1 MISTFHKKRLS
12 ATASFTTILSSDK
25 SILQTGRMN
34 EEALVNRRIAD
45 WKRLEE
51 LCVVSDVRT
60 KSLNNRE
67 VLEFVRLYR
76 RASTDLSLIRTRSAN
91 EPLTLYLNNLVGRAH
106 GILYKTPPKP
116 FVRALGDMLNETA
129 LTFRRNKIYFW
140 ISFSILFGS
149 AFFAYIMM
157 ARDHSYLSYFTG
169 GMGNVFEGWK
179 KGKFEGRG
187 LGDSGF
193 MTFFYAGNNPRVSII
208 AGAVGAGTMGFY
220 SIAMLFQNGAIL
232 GALANEMQS
241 VHKLPFLI
249 SSLMPHGIP
258 EMSGIIFAGAAGLRF
273 GWAIL
278 VPGVY
283 SRGESLRRSAK
294 DGVTMIVTGVFLCF
308 IAAPIEGFFSFSP
321 HISQEVKFGFGCV
334 SLVAWIYFW
343 SFFGKVPELNQQGL
357 DS

>member
-1 MISTFHKKRLS
+1 
-12 ATASFTTILSSDK
+12 
-25 SILQTGRMN
+25 MN

-51 LCVVSDVRT
+51 LCARTDVRVGT
-60 KSLNNRE
+60 LNNRE
-67 VLEFVRLYR
+67 ILEFVRLYK

-91 EPLTLYLNNLVGRAH
+91 EPLANYLNNLVGRAH
-106 GILYKTPPKP
+106 GILYKAPAKP
-116 FVRALGDMLNETA
+116 FGKAASDLLNNTA
-129 LTFRRNKIYFW
+129 QTFRRKKAFFW
-140 ISFSILFGS
+140 SSFAIFFVS
-149 AFFAYIMM
+149 AFFSFFLVNY
-157 ARDHSYLSYFTG
+157 DHSFLSYFTG
-169 GMGNVFEGWK
+169 GMDGIFDQWK
-179 KGKFEGRG
+179 KGVHEQHG
-187 LGDSGF
+187 LGASGM

-220 SIAMLFQNGAIL
+220 SIMMLFQNGAIL
-232 GALANEMQS
+232 GALASEMHS

-249 SSLMPHGIP
+249 SSIAPHGVP
-258 EMSGIIFAGAAGLRF
+258 ELSGVIFAGAAGLRF

-321 HISQEVKFGFGCV
+321 KIPQEAKFIFACA
-334 SLVAWIYFW
+334 SLLVWIYFW
-343 SFFGKVPELNQQGL
+343 SFFGKDNDPETSALGA
-357 DS
+357 

>member
-1 MISTFHKKRLS
+1 
-12 ATASFTTILSSDK
+12 
-25 SILQTGRMN
+25 MN

-51 LCVVSDVRT
+51 LCVRSDV
-60 KSLNNRE
+60 KMKALNNLE
-67 VLEFVRLYR
+67 ILEFVRLYK

-91 EPLTLYLNNLVGRAH
+91 EPLALYLNNLVGRAH
-106 GILYKTPPKP
+106 GILYKRPPKP
-116 FVRALGDMLNETA
+116 IGKVVSDMLNNTA
-129 LTFRRNKIYFW
+129 RTFRRNKVYFW

-149 AFFAYIMM
+149 AFFAYFLVQH
-157 ARDHSYLSYFTG
+157 DHSYLTYFTG
-169 GMGNVFEGWK
+169 GRDGVFDQWK
-179 KGKFEGRG
+179 KGTHEQRG
-187 LGDSGF
+187 VGTSGF
-193 MTFFYAGNNPRVSII
+193 MTFFYAGHNPQVSII
-208 AGAVGAGTMGFY
+208 EGAVGAGTMGFY

-232 GALANEMQS
+232 GALSSEMQS

-249 SSLMPHGIP
+249 SSLVPHGIP

-278 VPGVY
+278 VPGIY

-321 HISQEVKFGFGCV
+321 AIPQEVKFGFACV

-343 SFFGKVPELNQQGL
+343 SFFGKESPLNEGELE
-357 DS
+357 SV

>member
-1 MISTFHKKRLS
+1 
-12 ATASFTTILSSDK
+12 
-25 SILQTGRMN
+25 MN

-51 LCVVSDVRT
+51 LCARSDVRMQ
-60 KSLNNRE
+60 SLNNHE
-67 VLEFVRLYR
+67 ILEFVRLYR

-106 GILYKTPPKP
+106 GILYKRPPKP
-116 FVRALGDMLNETA
+116 VGNVIMDMLNNTA
-129 LTFRRNKIYFW
+129 RTFRRNKVYFW

-149 AFFAYIMM
+149 AFFAYFLVN
-157 ARDHSYLSYFTG
+157 RDHSFLTYFTG
-169 GMGNVFEGWK
+169 GMDDVFKEWK
-179 KGKFEGRG
+179 KGAHQQHGVG
-187 LGDSGF
+187 TSGM
-193 MTFFYAGNNPRVSII
+193 MTFFYAGHNPQVSII
-208 AGAVGAGTMGFY
+208 EGAVGAGTMGFY

-232 GALANEMQS
+232 GALASEMQS

-249 SSLMPHGIP
+249 SSLVPHGIP

-283 SRGESLRRSAK
+283 SRTESLRRSAK

-321 HISQEVKFGFGCV
+321 AISQEVKFAFACV
-334 SLVAWIYFW
+334 SLMGWIFFW
-343 SFFGKVPELNQQGL
+343 SFFGKNAEPSELEL
-357 DS
+357 ESP

>member
-1 MISTFHKKRLS
+1 
-12 ATASFTTILSSDK
+12 
-25 SILQTGRMN
+25 MN

-51 LCVVSDVRT
+51 LCVRSDVRMQA
-60 KSLNNRE
+60 LGNHE
-67 VLEFVRLYR
+67 ILEFVRLYR

-106 GILYKTPPKP
+106 GILYKRIPKP
-116 FVRALGDMLNETA
+116 IGNVIGDMIHETA
-129 LTFRRNKIYFW
+129 RTFRRNKVYFW
-140 ISFSILFGS
+140 VSFLIFFGS
-149 AFFAYIMM
+149 TLFAYFLVTK
-157 ARDHSYLSYFTG
+157 DHSYLTYFTG
-169 GMGNVFEGWK
+169 GMDGVFDDWK
-179 KGKFEGRG
+179 KGSHEQRDVGT
-187 LGDSGF
+187 SGF
-193 MTFFYAGNNPRVSII
+193 MTFFYAGNNPKVSII

-232 GALANEMQS
+232 GALASEMQS

-249 SSLMPHGIP
+249 SSIAPHGVP
-258 EMSGIIFAGAAGLRF
+258 ELSGVIFAGAAGLRF

-278 VPGVY
+278 VPGIY

-321 HISQEVKFGFGCV
+321 AIRQEVKFAFACV
-334 SLVAWIYFW
+334 TLVGWIFFW
-343 SFFGKVPELNQQGL
+343 SFFGKETNPELVQ
-357 DS
+357 SETT